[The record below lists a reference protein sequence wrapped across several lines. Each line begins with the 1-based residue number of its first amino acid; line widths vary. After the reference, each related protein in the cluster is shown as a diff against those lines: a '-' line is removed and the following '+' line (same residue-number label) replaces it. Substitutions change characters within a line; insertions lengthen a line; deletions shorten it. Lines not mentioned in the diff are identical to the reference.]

1 MRVETP
7 ITFKVFVLTSEVD
20 TPADIP
26 VSCEPSPIN
35 EFAVTVPVIVTP
47 ELVVSNLFVLFQLSC
62 EVPPL

>member
-1 MRVETP
+1 M
-7 ITFKVFVLTSEVD
+7 FVLTSEVD